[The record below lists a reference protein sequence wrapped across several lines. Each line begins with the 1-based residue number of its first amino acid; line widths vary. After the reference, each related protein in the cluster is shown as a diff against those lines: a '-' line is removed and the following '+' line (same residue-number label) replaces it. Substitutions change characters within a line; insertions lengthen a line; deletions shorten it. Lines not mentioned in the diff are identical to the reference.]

1 MCDCYDQGM
10 VEQNRSLE
18 SDMIMLVCTFHHAD
32 VVWLT
37 QGNEYVIMDPTIFV
51 FTFSAIV
58 PGEAY
63 CHHEPEG

>member
-1 MCDCYDQGM
+1 M

-32 VVWLT
+32 VVWLR
-37 QGNEYVIMDPTIFV
+37 QGNEYVIMDPTNFV
-51 FTFSAIV
+51 SPFSAIV